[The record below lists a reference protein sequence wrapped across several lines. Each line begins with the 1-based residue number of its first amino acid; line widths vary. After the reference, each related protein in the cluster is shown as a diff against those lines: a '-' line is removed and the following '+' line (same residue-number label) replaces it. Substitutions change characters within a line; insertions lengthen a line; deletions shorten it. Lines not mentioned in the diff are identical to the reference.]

1 MDIVGIIWTVLG
13 TTLVLFV
20 LVEVFLGV
28 LHIDNGGMIA
38 PRLHR
43 WIWTAVMALANRA
56 GKRRRAPLALA
67 GPIMIVATFATW
79 IGLFVTGFALLYL
92 PHIPE
97 GFRLEPGVPAAG
109 FIDSLYFSVGV
120 GTVLGFGEIT
130 PLTPGLRIL
139 SFLQAGIGF
148 TLFTSVVAYLLSVVG
163 GVSERNALSMR
174 LHTETGGTGDGVNL
188 PLRSLREEDPTDLQ
202 RRLHSLTLSLQSV
215 HEKMYQFPILDIYYR
230 SRNPARDPERMLKM
244 SGDAAL
250 TTTIIATLPNH
261 VRLHPA
267 AEELQ
272 RAVDDLIE
280 MLAAEYFSAD
290 VERSILAAEVTP
302 ADRERVAEIRR
313 RIETSDVGK
322 AEDEGDVEERS
333 AARLRLIL
341 DAMDR
346 LTGWR
351 RDLPAESSGARE
363 S

>member
-1 MDIVGIIWTVLG
+1 MDIVAIIWTILG
-13 TTLVLFV
+13 AALVLFT

-28 LHIDNGGMIA
+28 LHIDNGGLIA

-43 WIWTAVMALANRA
+43 WIWRGIMALANRS
-56 GKRRRAPLALA
+56 GRRRRTPLALA
-67 GPIMIVATFATW
+67 GPIMIVATFGVW
-79 IGLFVTGFALLYL
+79 IGLFVLGFSLLYL
-92 PHIPE
+92 PHMPG
-97 GFRLEPGVPAAG
+97 GFRLEPGVTAEG
-109 FIDSLYFSVGV
+109 FLDSLYFSVGV

-130 PLTPGLRIL
+130 PVTPSLRVL
-139 SFLQAGIGF
+139 SFMQGALGF
-148 TLFTSVVAYLLSVVG
+148 ALFTSVVAYLLSVVG
-163 GVSERNALSMR
+163 GVSERNGLSMR
-174 LHTETGGTGDGVNL
+174 LHTETGGTGDGVEI
-188 PLRSLREEDPTDLQ
+188 PLRSLRHESYSDLQ
-202 RRLHSLTLSLQSV
+202 RRLHSLTVSLQSV

-244 SGDAAL
+244 SGNAAL
-250 TTTIIATLPNH
+250 AASIAAGLPG
-261 VRLHPA
+261 RGGLHPV

-280 MLAAEYFSAD
+280 MLAAQYFPAD
-290 VERSILAAEVTP
+290 VERTILAAKVTA
-302 ADRERVAEIRR
+302 ADRERVGEVRG
-313 RIETSDVGK
+313 RIESLAGGGV
-322 AEDEGDVEERS
+322 DVEGEKVERS